1 MSISEKLVHMRNQSR
16 IINIQTTDILL
27 KENRKDYGMIEK
39 QREKLNIKNNSKNF
53 SEVKNLQIY
62 SPTECETMSTSR
74 NIFVELPYIKSIDPV
89 LKIFRKKTDVPKMK
103 YKLNQHQISSVALDA
118 KEDVEQHSITN
129 WVLCP

>member
-53 SEVKNLQIY
+53 SEVKNL
-62 SPTECETMSTSR
+62 
-74 NIFVELPYIKSIDPV
+74 
-89 LKIFRKKTDVPKMK
+89 
-103 YKLNQHQISSVALDA
+103 
-118 KEDVEQHSITN
+118 
-129 WVLCP
+129 